1 MAGNKSDN
9 YIKEEVN
16 DKESKS
22 LAKELNAIYF
32 RTSAKLNNS
41 IDELFNNIGLKFL
54 QPNMEITSNLTKE
67 ELIQKT
73 EKLRRDKIRNKSNG
87 SINNNSVWNYR
98 FFLINYINGN
108 EIKDNIIYD
117 EIKYALNKI
126 KECVNNE
133 SAYCYLRGW
142 IIKMKKKFN
151 DYPEI
156 KNELL
161 ELCKNNE
168 VNHIHSM
175 LLDIYEEEGNKE
187 KEIQKEKKLV
197 LE

>member
-87 SINNNSVWNYR
+87 SINNK
-98 FFLINYINGN
+98 G
-108 EIKDNIIYD
+108 
-117 EIKYALNKI
+117 
-126 KECVNNE
+126 
-133 SAYCYLRGW
+133 
-142 IIKMKKKFN
+142 
-151 DYPEI
+151 
-156 KNELL
+156 
-161 ELCKNNE
+161 
-168 VNHIHSM
+168 
-175 LLDIYEEEGNKE
+175 
-187 KEIQKEKKLV
+187 EKKGCC
-197 LE
+197 

>member
-41 IDELFNNIGLKFL
+41 IDELGLKFL

-87 SINNNSVWNYR
+87 SINNN
-98 FFLINYINGN
+98 G
-108 EIKDNIIYD
+108 
-117 EIKYALNKI
+117 
-126 KECVNNE
+126 
-133 SAYCYLRGW
+133 G
-142 IIKMKKKFN
+142 KKG
-151 DYPEI
+151 
-156 KNELL
+156 
-161 ELCKNNE
+161 CC
-168 VNHIHSM
+168 
-175 LLDIYEEEGNKE
+175 
-187 KEIQKEKKLV
+187 
-197 LE
+197 